1 MPMDQEPKK
10 QIESST
16 QDKTGTQHVLQAQ
29 TQTEL
34 KAEHKTAEPTVQT
47 TARQAVPSLIRAVGQ
62 HVLDDDQDWSS
73 GVRETIRE
81 PMFVLLLLCALA
93 YLLLGNWMEALL
105 LGVFVVLLSLM
116 TVWQSVRTGRA
127 LRALRQLQVPLA
139 RISTPQGV
147 RTVKADSLRV
157 GDVLVLAAGDRVAAD
172 AVLLSG
178 QLSVDESLLTG
189 EAVHV
194 SKYPDV
200 HVLDW
205 TLGIASGQGD
215 SVNRVFAG
223 TFVMNGHAQAR
234 ITAVEN
240 QTRSG
245 ELARTV
251 METTRRPSVL
261 QASSRRLVRGIG
273 WLALALVLLQ
283 FALSH
288 LWRGE
293 DLLHALLESLTL
305 GMAALPEEVPVIMTV
320 FMAMGAWR
328 MSKSQVLTRR
338 LSALEV
344 LGSVTCI
351 AIDKTGTLTENRMR
365 LEAAHTA
372 DGLHGLAQVSQ
383 SLVSSNSS
391 NNSISTTPSD
401 ALSCLLR
408 TAQRA
413 TPAQSGDPIDVCLQV
428 SRADASTALMQL
440 QMQPDWPVFGIVH
453 ARGGGGAWLACKGA
467 PECVFSLCGLTDR
480 QREEWS
486 ARLDAMAA
494 KGWRVLAVASGE
506 AGSIETLQDWSAAR
520 QVARWKLLGLIAF
533 HDPPRG
539 SVRHAVAALKAA
551 GVRLLMLTGD
561 HPVTAVAIASQVGMT
576 GSHTALTGRQIEELS
591 DEMLTA
597 ELRNTNVC
605 ARMTA
610 AQKLRVIACLQG
622 DGQVVAMTGDGVN
635 DTPALKAAD
644 VGVAMGR
651 RACDL
656 ARETADLVLLDDDF
670 SHMVAAV
677 SQGRQIFWK
686 LQRTTAF
693 VVATHI
699 PMLLLVLVPGFM
711 NWPVLL
717 MPAHVVLFEMLI
729 NPASSIVFEAQQAD
743 RSLMKQAPRP
753 SGSTPFGKKSLVDGL
768 RQGLGLSAC
777 MMGAW
782 GFLWLT
788 GQSDVQQRTFLF
800 LLLAVF
806 VMLAGWLTPA
816 TDPTGK
822 PGFAWW
828 VMAAVTSLFAL
839 MCVAIPALARLLEV
853 AWPNQQVLGALLM
866 AAVAATITL
875 RVLRPLPDGQ

>member
-1 MPMDQEPKK
+1 M
-10 QIESST
+10 
-16 QDKTGTQHVLQAQ
+16 
-29 TQTEL
+29 
-34 KAEHKTAEPTVQT
+34 
-47 TARQAVPSLIRAVGQ
+47 ARDNQAVADEQ
-62 HVLDDDQDWSS
+62 EWYS

-81 PMFVLLLLCALA
+81 PMFALLLLCALA
-93 YLLLGNWMEALL
+93 YLLLGNWMEAMLL
-105 LGVFVVLLSLM
+105 AVFVLLLSLM
-116 TVWQSVRTGRA
+116 TVWQSIRTGRA
-127 LRALRQLQVPLA
+127 LRALQALQVPLA

-147 RTVKADSLRV
+147 RTVKADSLAV
-157 GDVLVLAAGDRVAAD
+157 GDLLVLAAGDRVAAD
-172 AVLLSG
+172 ATLING
-178 QLSVDESLLTG
+178 QITVDESLLTG
-189 EAVHV
+189 EAAHV
-194 SKYPDV
+194 GKFPDV

-223 TFVMNGHAQAR
+223 TFVMSGHAQAR
-234 ITAVEN
+234 ITAVAQ
-240 QTRSG
+240 QTLGG
-245 ELARTV
+245 ELARSVLQTA
-251 METTRRPSVL
+251 RRPSVL

-283 FALSH
+283 FTLSH

-305 GMAALPEEVPVIMTV
+305 GMATLPEEVPVIMTV

-338 LSALEV
+338 LSAIEV
-344 LGSVTCI
+344 LGSVTCV

-372 DGLHGLAQVSQ
+372 DALHGLARVSQ
-383 SLVSSNSS
+383 CLL
-391 NNSISTTPSD
+391 STVHSAD
-401 ALSCLLR
+401 ALCILLR

-413 TPAQSGDPIDVCLQV
+413 TQSQSGDPIDVCLQAPPESAV
-428 SRADASTALMQL
+428 MQL
-440 QMQPDWPVFGIVH
+440 QMQADWPVFGKVY
-453 ARGGGGAWLACKGA
+453 ARSSGGALLACKGA

-480 QREEWS
+480 QQQEWS
-486 ARLDAMAA
+486 ARLDSMAA

-506 AGSIETLQDWSAAR
+506 SSTLEALQNDSKGWAAAR
-520 QVARWKLLGLIAF
+520 QVVRWQLLGLIAF
-533 HDPPRG
+533 HDPPRA

-561 HPVTAVAIASQVGMT
+561 HPVTAVAIATQVGMT
-576 GSHTALTGRQIEELS
+576 GSHTALTGSQIESLS
-591 DEMLTA
+591 DDMLTA
-597 ELRNTNVC
+597 QLRNTDVC

-610 AQKLRVIACLQG
+610 AQKLRVIACLQQ

-693 VVATHI
+693 VVASHI
-699 PMLLLVLVPGFM
+699 PLLLLVLVPGLM

-729 NPASSIVFEAQQAD
+729 NPACSIVFEAQQAD
-743 RSLMKQAPRP
+743 RNLMKQPP
-753 SGSTPFGKKSLVDGL
+753 LPVGSTPFGIGSLTEGL

-788 GQSDVQQRTFLF
+788 GQDDEQQRTFIF

-806 VMLAGWLTPA
+806 VLLAGWIAPSAGLTE
-816 TDPTGK
+816 K
-822 PGFAWW
+822 PSGPWW
-828 VMAAVTSLFAL
+828 IMAILTSIFMLL
-839 MCVAIPALARLLEV
+839 CISVPALAQLLEV
-853 AWPNQQVLGALLM
+853 TWPGKPVLGALLM
-866 AAVAATITL
+866 AALAATIVL
-875 RVLRPLPDGQ
+875 RLLRPLPDGQ